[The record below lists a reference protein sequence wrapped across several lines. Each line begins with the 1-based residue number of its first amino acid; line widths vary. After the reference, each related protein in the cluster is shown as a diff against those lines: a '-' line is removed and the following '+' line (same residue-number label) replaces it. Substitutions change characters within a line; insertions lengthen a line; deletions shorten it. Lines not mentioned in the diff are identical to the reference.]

1 MDLII
6 REVRS
11 DDAEGIIAI
20 LNPIIA
26 AGQYTVLDAPFTVEA
41 EREFIARF
49 PERGVFHV
57 AERVPNGR
65 IVGFQSLEPY
75 GAYTHAFHHVA
86 TVGTYVDLAE
96 GRKGIGMRLAEAT
109 FEAARRK
116 GFEKIFTYVRA
127 DNPNALAFYLKLG
140 FRVVGT
146 AQRQARFGE
155 HYVNEVIIEKF
166 L

>member
-6 REVRS
+6 REVRPE
-11 DDAEGIIAI
+11 DAGGIIAV

-26 AGQYTVLDAPFTVEA
+26 AGRYTVLDAPFTAEA

-49 PERGVFHV
+49 PERGIFHV
-57 AERVPNGR
+57 AERVLDGR
-65 IVGFQSLEPY
+65 IVGFQTLEPF

-86 TVGTYVDLAE
+86 TMGTYVDLAE
-96 GRKGIGMRLAEAT
+96 RRKGIGARLAEAT
-109 FEAARRK
+109 FQAARRK
-116 GFEKIFTYVRA
+116 GYEKIFTYVRA
-127 DNPNALAFYLKLG
+127 DNPDSLAFYLKIG

-146 AQRQARFGE
+146 AQRQALFGE
-155 HYVNEVIIEKF
+155 RYVDEVIIEKF